1 MFKFFIVS
9 LVSIF
14 SISVFA
20 TSNDVIE
27 YTDIT
32 NKKAIYKFLFVKH
45 PILLNQDCHRR
56 VFEGRAAK
64 VYVAMGCKI
73 TRLELDKS
81 EASPTM
87 AAIRATYQ
95 CEEEIFKYTAH
106 CELK

>member
-1 MFKFFIVS
+1 MMFKFFLVALFTLSVS
-9 LVSIF
+9 
-14 SISVFA
+14 A
-20 TSNDVIE
+20 TNNDIIE

-32 NKKAIYKFLFVKH
+32 NKKSIFKFLFVKH

-81 EASPTM
+81 QAKETM
-87 AAIRATYQ
+87 AAVRATYD
-95 CEEEIFKYTAH
+95 CDGELYPYTAH

>member
-1 MFKFFIVS
+1 LKFLKITFLSLFVS
-9 LVSIF
+9 TA
-14 SISVFA
+14 FA
-20 TSNDVIE
+20 TSNDIIE

-32 NKKAIYKFLFVKH
+32 NKKAIFKFLFVKH

-81 EASPTM
+81 QASETM
-87 AAIRATYQ
+87 AAVKATYN
-95 CEEEIFKYTAH
+95 CDGELYPYTAH

>member
-1 MFKFFIVS
+1 MKYLKIALIAILAFNS
-9 LVSIF
+9 N
-14 SISVFA
+14 A
-20 TSNDVIE
+20 TSNDIIE

-32 NKKAIYKFLFVKH
+32 NKKSIFKFLFVKH

-81 EASPTM
+81 QAKETM
-87 AAIRATYQ
+87 AAIKATYN
-95 CEEEIFKYTAH
+95 CDGDLYPYTAH